1 MYSLA
6 SQFRHADVSI
16 TANIAEGFR
25 KHSKRDKMR
34 FYNIARGSL
43 EECRYYLILTRALKY
58 CDVSDLKLLLE
69 EVSKLL

>member
-1 MYSLA
+1 
-6 SQFRHADVSI
+6 
-16 TANIAEGFR
+16 
-25 KHSKRDKMR
+25 MR

-69 EVSKLL
+69 EVGKLL